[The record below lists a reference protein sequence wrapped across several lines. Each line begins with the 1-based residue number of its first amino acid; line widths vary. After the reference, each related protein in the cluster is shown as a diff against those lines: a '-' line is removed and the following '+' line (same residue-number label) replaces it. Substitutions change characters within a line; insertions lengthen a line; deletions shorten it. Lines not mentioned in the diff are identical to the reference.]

1 MRSTPHGRS
10 ERVDTFLRVGR
21 ALYRRLRP
29 ARPLPARAT
38 ASDID
43 RARPVV
49 ERSRWTYPNLVF
61 RGDKALLF
69 SESGIGFL
77 MYGRM
82 HRTFVAMGDPV
93 GPSDET
99 RELAGRFRELCDRYR
114 ARPVFFEVRD
124 ENRHVYLEL
133 GLSLTELGEE
143 GRVELARFELASAAR
158 ATLRQARSRVE
169 RKGCVFEIVPRE
181 RVPALAAALTRVS
194 DAWLAEKA
202 THEKGFSNASFDMR
216 YLEQFPV
223 AVVYDASGIIAFANL
238 WQSAEKEELSVDLMR
253 HLPNAPNGTMDF
265 LFTEVLL
272 WGREQGFRWFNLG
285 MAPLSGLDARSGSPL
300 WRRFGTLLYQHGEHF
315 YNFRG
320 LRHYKEK
327 FGPVWTPRYLA
338 SPGGLALPVVLV
350 DVTALIAGGLRGIV
364 LKRGIPKR

>member
-1 MRSTPHGRS
+1 
-10 ERVDTFLRVGR
+10 VDTFLRAGR

-38 ASDID
+38 ASDIE

-69 SESGIGFL
+69 SESGNGFL

-93 GPSDET
+93 GPPDET
-99 RELAGRFRELCDRYR
+99 RELAGRFRELCDRHR

-181 RVPALAAALTRVS
+181 RVPALAEALTHVS

-223 AVVYDASGIIAFANL
+223 AVVYDASGVIAFANL
-238 WQSAEKEELSVDLMR
+238 WQSAEKEELSVDLIR
-253 HLPNAPNGTMDF
+253 HMPNAPNGTMDF

-272 WGREQGFRWFNLG
+272 WGREQGFRWFNFG
-285 MAPLSGLDARSGSPL
+285 MAPLAGLDARSGSPL

-327 FGPVWTPRYLA
+327 FAPVWTPRYLA

-364 LKRGIPKR
+364 LKRGVPKR